1 MELNEL
7 IDVLEKYTKMY
18 ENCPRDDLKDNVSA
32 ILKQR
37 KIKAPLQ
44 WTAKILNKKYETVAS
59 YRKMDG
65 NHYSLL
71 DILKL
76 SRELEEPLEN
86 FFIKH

>member
-7 IDVLEKYTKMY
+7 IDILEKYTKMY
-18 ENCPRDDLKDNVSA
+18 EDCPRDDLKDNVSA
-32 ILKQR
+32 MLKQR

-44 WTAKILNKKYETVAS
+44 WTARVLNKKYGTVGS

-65 NHYSLL
+65 NCYSLL

-76 SRELEEPLEN
+76 SRELNEPLEN
-86 FFIKH
+86 FFTKH